1 MSINKELNE
10 EIKSNID
17 AITLGIISEQERT
30 GKTITPF
37 EIANL
42 MMVFSLNQTA
52 GWLHNTLA
60 DSPDFRYS
68 LALLLEQ
75 QAALLSKYKGD

>member
-1 MSINKELNE
+1 MSIKKELNE
-10 EIKSNID
+10 EIKGNID

-30 GKTITPF
+30 GKAITPF

-42 MMVFSLNQTA
+42 MMVFSLNQAA

-60 DSPDFRYS
+60 DPPDLRYS
-68 LALLLEQ
+68 VGLLLQEQ
-75 QAALLSKYKGD
+75 ANIITTREE